1 MCILL
6 LLVICN
12 GNTDI
17 HSFGL
22 DTVQSFY
29 ILTDFLFSGIANCWK
44 RDVELTT
51 IIDCLFLLLVLFG
64 FTCGDILFCTQRLVF
79 LVDRTSYH
87 AMSLSTLELAF
98 AVKSAFSVCSF
109 TFACFKV
116 CLFCNIYQYFSSFYN
131 WIFYFTKIPHFVY
144 QSVDGQFG
152 LFISFGYC
160 EQCCYDIHVQVF
172 YFFFKYF
179 GYMYSRTATTLGH
192 IVYFIN
198 YVSSQ
203 SADSWVSY
211 IFMSVVLSDPQNTIR
226 SLT

>member
-1 MCILL
+1 M
-6 LLVICN
+6 
-12 GNTDI
+12 
-17 HSFGL
+17 
-22 DTVQSFY
+22 
-29 ILTDFLFSGIANCWK
+29 
-44 RDVELTT
+44 TT

-116 CLFCNIYQYFSSFYN
+116 CLFCNMYQYFSSFYN
-131 WIFYFTKIPHFVY
+131 WIFYFTNIPHFVY

-203 SADSWVSY
+203 SADSWVSCAVWSTEHHK
-211 IFMSVVLSDPQNTIR
+211 ITNIVMWPG
-226 SLT
+226 SLMVFENCPVSNKKTNMFLPHNNVKLP